1 MIHDLWHFVYGKI
14 EENEGFKMHS
24 VFLPITI
31 DIYRAGGIIVDAIG
45 VFTRVSSLALRLYR
59 YNGVY
64 ATESSDLW
72 NTSKLVKVNSSKCI
86 FDKARNSEHTTHY
99 FDVFYD

>member
-31 DIYRAGGIIVDAIG
+31 DIYRAGVIVFDAIG
-45 VFTRVSSLALRLYR
+45 VFTRVSSLALR
-59 YNGVY
+59 
-64 ATESSDLW
+64 
-72 NTSKLVKVNSSKCI
+72 
-86 FDKARNSEHTTHY
+86 
-99 FDVFYD
+99 